1 MRTNPTEAEAKMWNA
16 LRSRKL
22 KGMKFKRPVPFENH
36 IVDFLRADHKRV
48 VEIDGPQHAENQY
61 DQIRDATLK
70 NHGFKILWFWNN
82 EVLKELNK
90 VCYAIIASVD
100 FTE

>member
-1 MRTNPTEAEAKMWNA
+1 MWNA

-48 VEIDGPQHAENQY
+48 VEIDGPQHAESQDIILSHASSCIFSPQDTGY
-61 DQIRDATLK
+61 TK
-70 NHGFKILWFWNN
+70 HGGANR
-82 EVLKELNK
+82 
-90 VCYAIIASVD
+90 SQMP
-100 FTE
+100 T